1 MINIDKSKPVMVTG
15 ATGYVAGWLVK
26 KLLDEGI
33 TVHAPVRNPDNKD
46 KIKHLLKLSE
56 ESGTEIKFFKAD
68 LLQKGSYDK
77 AVKDC
82 QLVFHTASPFINS
95 VKNPQKELIEPALEG
110 TRNVLE
116 SVNKTESVKKVVLTS
131 SVAAILGDTKDIL
144 DLPNKIATEDNWN
157 ISSNEKHQ
165 PYSYSKTLAEK
176 EAWKINKKQNRWEMV
191 VINPTLV
198 LGPGINPEITSE
210 SFKLMKQ
217 LGDGSMKIGVPNFEI
232 GIVDVRDLAEA
243 HFNAAFFPDVSGRH
257 IINAESK
264 SFFEIADMIRDN
276 YENKLNLP
284 HRILPNW
291 LVWIAAPAVGVKRKM
306 VAKNMGYPWTV
317 DNSKSIEKLKINYRP
332 VKETVNDFF
341 DQMYEFGAFNKS

>member
-306 VAKNMGYPWTV
+306 VARNMGYPWTV

-332 VKETVNDFF
+332 VNETVNDFF